1 MRGQNGRVP
10 ATQYSVREPP
20 GTERPRRFRPTL
32 RYELIGCGLHGHEL
46 LGTDVREVRLQDELV
61 LRQDDNGLRWH
72 RCLRCDSWLPLLP
85 PANPA
90 RDHLPPLDKID
101 LPLRGKAL
109 RDKYVLRLI
118 AIDRLGHFVLLALL
132 AVAVLVFAEDQAVVD
147 QYWFR
152 VLHGLQTGIGGP
164 SIDTT
169 TGVMGQ
175 LTKLVTTQSTSV
187 LLTGLGLA
195 AYALLEGTEAVGLWR
210 GRRWAEYLTLVA
222 TGTLLVPEL
231 LELAKSVT
239 VLKMI
244 TLIINLAVMIYLLFA
259 KRLFGIRGGGRA
271 EKLERERDSGW
282 AALQRTLPNL
292 SGIGAGGT
300 PAGPASSGAAGG
312 PRT

>member
-1 MRGQNGRVP
+1 MP
-10 ATQYSVREPP
+10 AFQYSVRKPP
-20 GTERPRRFRPTL
+20 GTELSQRFHPTL

-46 LGTDVREVRLQDELV
+46 LGTDVVEVRTEDEVV

-85 PANPA
+85 PVNPN
-90 RDHLPPLDKID
+90 RDHLPPLDDIA

-118 AIDRLGHFVLLALL
+118 AIDRLAHFVLLALL
-132 AVAVLVFAEDQAVVD
+132 AAAVLVFAKDQAIVN

-152 VLHGLQTGIGGP
+152 ALHALQTGIGGP

-169 TGVMGQ
+169 TGVLGT
-175 LTKLVTTQSTSV
+175 LTKLVTTQSTSL

-222 TGTLLVPEL
+222 TATLLVPEI
-231 LELAKSVT
+231 LELSKSVT
-239 VLKMI
+239 LLKMA
-244 TLIINLAVMIYLLFA
+244 TLIINLAVVVYLLFA

-271 EKLERERDSGW
+271 DELEREHDSGW

-292 SGIGAGGT
+292 ST
-300 PAGPASSGAAGG
+300 TRPATTTAAA
-312 PRT
+312 PPTSH